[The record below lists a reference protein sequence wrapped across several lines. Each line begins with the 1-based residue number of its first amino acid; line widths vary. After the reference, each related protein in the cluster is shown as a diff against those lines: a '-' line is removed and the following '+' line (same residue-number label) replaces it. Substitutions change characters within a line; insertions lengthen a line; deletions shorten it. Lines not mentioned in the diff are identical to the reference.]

1 MPCGIGDQ
9 AETRAQPFF
18 FFKTKVII
26 WKRSALS
33 AEKNFRVK
41 VTALGIVLM
50 NAEILLCTQMR

>member
-1 MPCGIGDQ
+1 MPYGIGDQ

-18 FFKTKVII
+18 SLKQR
-26 WKRSALS
+26 WQRSALS